1 MKKSLLSSLL
11 LIPLLMVSCNKEEPG
26 ESKYKSISILDN
38 PDKLTYVV
46 GEYFDPTGL
55 TIKLIDK
62 DDKQITVDYA
72 GNENQFT
79 FSPSLT
85 TKLDLD
91 DSKVVATYESLSVD
105 IDITVEE
112 DLGESTV
119 IDFAH
124 RFNDS
129 EKVEDPENPGK
140 LLSTTMNT
148 DELEK
153 FKRSLNV
160 YYIDQ
165 DKITLNEFSG
175 VYAQITRF
183 ARKSTDYSKDQD
195 TPSADSKKGP
205 QPQTLLVT
213 SKTHD
218 CDLTMTFSKTIKAVK
233 FTVEGY
239 VKYNHYLTE
248 YSVDYDTSLTI
259 NGTSRAVTAHT
270 ESDNDESVT
279 LTYSNINS
287 ASINIKVPN
296 DYIEVGE
303 APFQRLLIHSMELFF

>member
-1 MKKSLLSSLL
+1 
-11 LIPLLMVSCNKEEPG
+11 MVSCNKEEPG

-72 GNENQFT
+72 GNEEQFT

-105 IDITVEE
+105 INITVEE

-119 IDFAH
+119 INFAH

-129 EKVEDPENPGK
+129 EKVEDPAKPGT

-148 DELEK
+148 GEPDQPDQIEK
-153 FKRSLNV
+153 FRRSLNV

-175 VYAQITRF
+175 TYGQITRF

-195 TPSADSKKGP
+195 TPSADGKKGP

-213 SKTHD
+213 SKTHG

-239 VKYNHYLTE
+239 VKYAHYLTE

-259 NGTSRAVTAHT
+259 NGTTKAVTAHT

-279 LTYSNINS
+279 LTYSDINS
-287 ASINIKVPN
+287 TSINIKVPN

-303 APFQRLLIHSMELFF
+303 PPFQRLMIHSMELFF